1 MAFASHKLIDA
12 LKETAERLKNGNH
25 YAWGNHGSCNC
36 GNLLQVLTPFDSK
49 DILKIAQTGI
59 GEWTELAEETCS
71 ITSMP
76 VAELLG
82 TLQQAGLTPVDI
94 HNIEYLEDKAVL
106 KALPGGF
113 RWLKRNARED
123 VIVYLE
129 TFASLLQADLERRTG
144 ETINSAFAS
153 TQPED
158 VFSVANEFSS
168 EAIAI

>member
-1 MAFASHKLIDA
+1 
-12 LKETAERLKNGNH
+12 
-25 YAWGNHGSCNC
+25 
-36 GNLLQVLTPFDSK
+36 
-49 DILKIAQTGI
+49 
-59 GEWTELAEETCS
+59 
-71 ITSMP
+71 MP

-144 ETINSAFAS
+144 DTINSAFAS
-153 TQPED
+153 RQPED

-168 EAIAI
+168 EAIAV